1 MTPCWSDSWHFI
13 YKKGDQRPWEGSVF
27 TEYRAF
33 FSHFGAMTKIPK
45 MGLRLHCRLAPIL
58 LLVFQRVG
66 TLKCALRSG
75 IIFTW
80 RMFSLF
86 LTISGFPRR
95 NCGIYSFPEFND
107 VLSLCQTQD
116 VCRGPVRGGAWFL
129 QGSVVR
135 ILKRELWG
143 AGKWKTVVGRI
154 NGSELSRKLL
164 FPCRNLLSICFC
176 LVDSVWETSLIFFS
190 WLHAIS

>member
-1 MTPCWSDSWHFI
+1 MGPQRSGHCTSCLEEAAVEKFKRKCGWPPCWSDSWHFI

-75 IIFTW
+75 RIFTW

-116 VCRGPVRGGAWFL
+116 VCRGPVRGGTWFP

-135 ILKRELWG
+135 ILKEG
-143 AGKWKTVVGRI
+143 ALGGWKVED
-154 NGSELSRKLL
+154 SSRK
-164 FPCRNLLSICFC
+164 
-176 LVDSVWETSLIFFS
+176 D
-190 WLHAIS
+190 